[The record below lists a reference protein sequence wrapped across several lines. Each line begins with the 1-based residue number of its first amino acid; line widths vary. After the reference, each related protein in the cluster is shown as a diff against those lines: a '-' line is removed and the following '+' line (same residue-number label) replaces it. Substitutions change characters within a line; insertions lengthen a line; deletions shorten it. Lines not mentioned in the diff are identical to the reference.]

1 MEPNT
6 ISAEESNAIVI
17 IRATAMFSIIL
28 CHLFQ
33 AYDNYLASV
42 FNIGVQVFLVMSGYL
57 YGKKAIT
64 DWGKWAEKR
73 FIKLYIPYFIVAAT
87 VTLLLLFFKAESIKW
102 YKILALIINVQGFKL
117 VFHDY
122 IPSLSFSGLSHLWFM
137 TAIMFA
143 YFTTPLL
150 QRLKKYSELCM
161 VILLASVLF
170 IYTFIA
176 CPERFLFGF
185 EWLWLYAFGY
195 FFSNISSKTKK
206 LYIVLFSICY
216 LYLFMQIHQLQDIGL
231 WRRLG
236 RHHHCTLGILLF
248 TLGVTLLRRIPIT
261 SRIMAIFKWFD
272 KYSFFIFL
280 THFVV
285 MIGDFSLAHITE
297 SIVVNIL
304 LMLTATA
311 ILTYLLVMVNNQI
324 TTRIKSLR
332 TIK

>member
-57 YGKKAIT
+57 YGKKTIT
-64 DWGKWAEKR
+64 NWSQWAEKR
-73 FIKLYIPYFIVAAT
+73 FMKLYVPYFIVAAT
-87 VTLLLLFFKAESIKW
+87 ATLLLLYFKPETIKW
-102 YKILALIINVQGFKL
+102 YKIIALLINVQGFRL

-122 IPSLSFSGLSHLWFM
+122 IPPLSFSGLSHLWFM

-150 QRLKKYSELCM
+150 QKLKKYSELCM
-161 VILLASVLF
+161 VILLGSVLF

-185 EWLWLYAFGY
+185 
-195 FFSNISSKTKK
+195 
-206 LYIVLFSICY
+206 
-216 LYLFMQIHQLQDIGL
+216 
-231 WRRLG
+231 
-236 RHHHCTLGILLF
+236 TL
-248 TLGVTLLRRIPIT
+248 
-261 SRIMAIFKWFD
+261 SAIFLPISHQKHKSSILFC
-272 KYSFFIFL
+272 SLSAICICFCRFISYK
-280 THFVV
+280 
-285 MIGDFSLAHITE
+285 I
-297 SIVVNIL
+297 
-304 LMLTATA
+304 
-311 ILTYLLVMVNNQI
+311 
-324 TTRIKSLR
+324 
-332 TIK
+332 